1 MLVILE
7 AGYGRQ
13 TRYKEKMKNRRV
25 HKRNTIHDAKGCL
38 YGKAMIESFH
48 SLPLGGNFWR
58 EQEVKYIDKV
68 DNYDI

>member
-48 SLPLGGNFWR
+48 SLPLGGNF
-58 EQEVKYIDKV
+58 
-68 DNYDI
+68 